1 MRRIAFLCGLFIFAS
16 TLWAQS
22 PTSVSGIVIDS
33 TRAALPRVTVRLFNK
48 TGNEVDKKLTDSD
61 GRFQFERVATGSYRI
76 EASLTGF
83 RPKIVSTEAGSELQ
97 ISLEVAPIREYVS
110 VTADRTEM
118 PTSLTGATM
127 TVLDQRAVEDRQ
139 QLLASSVLQSVP
151 GVMVVRSGGL
161 GTVTSV
167 FVRGGES
174 NYNKILLDGIPL
186 NEPGGTFEFANLAE
200 EELDRIEIVR
210 GPQSALFGSDAMA
223 STIQFFSHRGN
234 PEAVRPRVTL
244 GFEAGKFQTLRGR
257 AGLSGGYHQ
266 FDYAVG
272 WSRLETDNQEPNNA
286 FHNSTLSGNFGIG
299 LGKNTT
305 GRLILRGDFGRVGT
319 PGQTAFERPDSDAF
333 FRKADGYA
341 GFALQNRTLSWW
353 NQKLTYTF
361 ARTRQVSRDLLIDP
375 PYTPIFVGHTAPF
388 QFTDFPF
395 DFLND
400 AKREHLAYQSDLA
413 LGSVARPIGQH
424 LVTFAF
430 DWDGEHAFLD
440 DRLNAPTL
448 PTHAE
453 RNNFG
458 GTFQDQA
465 IWGRFVLTNGFRV
478 EDNGSFGKTI
488 VPRTSASYLI
498 RQQSEEF
505 LGTARLKFNFGLGI
519 KEPTFT
525 QSFSPSPSFLGNPN
539 LRPERAR
546 SFDYGIEQRFWSD
559 RVKVELNG
567 FNNLYREII
576 ASRTISF
583 VPFRGT
589 FFNLAQSRAAG
600 AEIVVEVAPRKGFR
614 LGGNYTFLQGVIE
627 RSSRPTSPV
636 FRQGQELFRRPKHS
650 GSIFAAWDWK
660 QFTVTSNAIFVGRR
674 VDSDFSSL
682 SPPLISDPS
691 YTKWNIGWNYRSRHR
706 ITYFGIFENVLNDRY
721 MEALG
726 FPALRASYR
735 AGARVTF

>member
-1 MRRIAFLCGLFIFAS
+1 MRQFALLWSFLVFAS
-16 TLWAQS
+16 ALWAQS
-22 PTSVSGIVIDS
+22 ASTISGTVVDS
-33 TRAALPRVTVRLFNK
+33 ARAVLPRATVRLFDK
-48 TGNEVDKKLTDSD
+48 TGSEVGKNLTDSD
-61 GRFQFERVATGSYRI
+61 GRFQFERVAPGSYRV

-83 RPKIVSTEAGSELQ
+83 RSKALSSETGSELQ
-97 ISLEVAPIREYVS
+97 IVLEIAPVREYVT
-110 VTADRTEM
+110 VTADRTET
-118 PTSLTGATM
+118 PTSLTGAAT
-127 TVLDQRAVEDRQ
+127 TVLDQRAIEDRQ

-186 NEPGGTFEFANLAE
+186 NEPGGTFEFSNLAE
-200 EELDRIEIVR
+200 EDLDRIEIVR

-223 STIQFFSHRGN
+223 STVQLFSRRGN
-234 PEAVRPRVTL
+234 PEDVRPRISL

-257 AGLSGGYHQ
+257 AGLGGGYER
-266 FDYAVG
+266 FDYALG

-286 FHNSTLSGNFGIG
+286 FHNSTLSGNFGLG

-305 GRLILRGDFGRVGT
+305 ARLILRGDFGRVGT

-341 GFALQNRTLSWW
+341 GFALQNRTSSRW

-361 ARTRQVSRDLLIDP
+361 ARTRQVSRDLFIDP
-375 PYTPIFVGHTAPF
+375 PYTPTFEGHTAPF

-400 AKREHLAYQSDLA
+400 AKREHLAYQSDVT
-413 LGSVARPIGQH
+413 LGSIARPVGQH

-430 DWDGEHAFLD
+430 DWDGEHAFLH
-440 DRLNAPTL
+440 DRLNSPTL
-448 PTHAE
+448 PTRAE

-458 GTFQDQA
+458 GTLQDQA

-478 EDNGSFGKTI
+478 EDNGSFGKTVI
-488 VPRTSASYLI
+488 PRTSASYLI
-498 RQQSEEF
+498 RNHGQAF
-505 LGTARLKFNFGLGI
+505 GATKLKFNFGLAF
-519 KEPTFT
+519 KEPTFI
-525 QSFSPSPSFLGNPN
+525 QSFSPDPFFPGNPN

-546 SFDYGIEQRFWSD
+546 SFDYGVEQRLWGD
-559 RVKVELNG
+559 RAKLELNG
-567 FNNLYREII
+567 FDNLYKEII
-576 ASRTISF
+576 AFQSTGLFS
-583 VPFRGT
+583 GS
-589 FFNLAQSRAAG
+589 FFNIAQTRVDG
-600 AEIVVEVAPRKGFR
+600 AEVIVEAAPRKGLRF
-614 LGGNYTFLQGVIE
+614 GTNYTFLQGVIE
-627 RSSRPTSPV
+627 HSSQPTSPV
-636 FRQGQELFRRPKHS
+636 FRQGRQLFRRPKHS
-650 GSIFAAWDWK
+650 GSVFAAWDWR
-660 QFTVTSNAIFVGRR
+660 QFTLTSNAIFIGSR

-682 SPPLISDPS
+682 VPPIISDPS
-691 YTKWNIGWNYRSRHR
+691 YTKWDIGWDYRSAHR
-706 ITYFGIFENVLNDRY
+706 ITYFGIFENVLNQRY

-735 AGARVTF
+735 AGARMTF

>member
-1 MRRIAFLCGLFIFAS
+1 MRRIALLWSFFVFAPI
-16 TLWAQS
+16 LWAQS
-22 PTSVSGIVIDS
+22 PGKIAGIVVDS
-33 TRAALPRVTVRLFNK
+33 TRAVLPRATVRLLDK
-48 TGNEVDKKLTDSD
+48 TSSEVGKGLTDSE
-61 GRFQFERVATGSYRI
+61 GRFQFERVATGLYRV

-83 RPKIVSTEAGSELQ
+83 RPKVVSAEAGSELQ
-97 ISLEVAPIREYVS
+97 IALEVAPIREYVS
-110 VTADRTEM
+110 VTADRTET
-118 PTSLTGATM
+118 PTSLTGAST
-127 TVLDQRAVEDRQ
+127 TVLDQRAIEDRQ
-139 QLLASSVLQSVP
+139 QLLASSVLQSGP
-151 GVMVVRSGGL
+151 AVMVVHSGGL

-174 NYNKILLDGIPL
+174 DYNKILLDGIPL

-200 EELDRIEIVR
+200 EDLDRIEIVR

-223 STIQFFSHRGN
+223 STIQFFSHRGSAEN
-234 PEAVRPRVTL
+234 VRPRVSL

-257 AGLSGGYHQ
+257 ADLSGGYRQ
-266 FDYAVG
+266 FDYALG
-272 WSRLETDNQEPNNA
+272 WSRIETDNQEPNNA

-305 GRLILRGDFGRVGT
+305 ARLILRGDFGRVGT

-341 GFALQNRTLSWW
+341 GFALQNQTSSWW

-361 ARTRQVSRDLLIDP
+361 ARTRQVSRDLFIDP
-375 PYTPIFVGHTAPF
+375 PYTPTFEGHTAPF
-388 QFTDFPF
+388 QFSDFPF

-400 AKREHLAYQSDLA
+400 AKREHLAYQSDVA
-413 LGSVARPIGQH
+413 LGTIARPIGQH

-440 DRLNAPTL
+440 DRLNSPTL
-448 PTHAE
+448 PTRAE

-465 IWGRFVLTNGFRV
+465 IWGPLALTNGFRV
-478 EDNGSFGKTI
+478 EDNGSFGKTV
-488 VPRTSASYLI
+488 VPRSSASFLI
-498 RQQSEEF
+498 RQHGETF
-505 LGTARLKFNFGLGI
+505 GATRLKFNFGLGI

-525 QSFSPSPSFLGNPN
+525 QSFSPSPSFQGNPN

-559 RVKVELNG
+559 RMKVELNG
-567 FNNLYREII
+567 FNSLYREIV
-576 ASRTISF
+576 AFRPISF

-589 FFNLAQSRAAG
+589 FFNLAQSRADG
-600 AEIVVEVAPRKGFR
+600 AEIIVEVEPHKGIR
-614 LGGNYTFLQGVIE
+614 LEGNYTFLQGVIE

-650 GSIFAAWDWK
+650 GSVFVAWDWR

-682 SPPLISDPS
+682 VPPIISDPS
-691 YTKWNIGWNYRSRHR
+691 YTKWDIGWTYRSGHR
-706 ITYFGIFENVLNDRY
+706 ITYFGIFENVLNQRY

-735 AGARVTF
+735 AGARLTF

>member
-1 MRRIAFLCGLFIFAS
+1 MRRIFWLWGFLVFAPA
-16 TLWAQS
+16 LWAQS
-22 PTSVSGIVIDS
+22 PSTISGTVVDN
-33 TRAALPRVTVRLFNK
+33 TRAVLPRATVRLLDK
-48 TGNEVDKKLTDSD
+48 AGNEVRKRLTDSD
-61 GRFQFERVATGSYRI
+61 GRFQFEQIAAGSHQV

-83 RPKIVSTEAGSELQ
+83 RPKAVSADAGREFQIV
-97 ISLEVAPIREYVS
+97 LEVAPVREYVT
-110 VTADRTEM
+110 VTADRTET
-118 PTSLTGATM
+118 PTSLTGAAT
-127 TVLDQRAVEDRQ
+127 TVLDQRFIEERQ

-200 EELDRIEIVR
+200 EDLDHIEIVR

-223 STIQFFSHRGN
+223 STIQFFSDRGN
-234 PEAVRPRVTL
+234 PEDVRPRVSL
-244 GFEAGKFQTLRGR
+244 GFEAGKFQMLRGQ
-257 AGLSGGYHQ
+257 AGLRGGYQ
-266 FDYAVG
+266 RFDYALG
-272 WSRLETDNQEPNNA
+272 WSRLETDNQEPNNT
-286 FHNSTLSGNFGIG
+286 FHNSTLSGNFGVA

-305 GRLILRGDFGRVGT
+305 ARLILRGDFGSVGT

-341 GFALQNRTLSWW
+341 GFALQNRPSSKW

-361 ARTRQVSRDLLIDP
+361 ARTRQVSRDLFIDP
-375 PYTPIFVGHTAPF
+375 PYTPTFEGHAAPF

-400 AKREHLAYQSDLA
+400 AKRKHLAYQSDIA
-413 LGSVARPIGQH
+413 LGSIARPTGQH

-440 DRLNAPTL
+440 DRLNSPTS
-448 PTHAE
+448 PTRAE

-465 IWGRFVLTNGFRV
+465 IWSRFVLTNGFRV
-478 EDNGSFGKTI
+478 EDNGSFGKTV

-498 RQQSEEF
+498 RQHAETF
-505 LGTARLKFNFGLGI
+505 GATRLKFNFGLGI

-525 QSFSPSPSFLGNPN
+525 QSFSPSPSFAGNPN

-546 SFDYGIEQRFWSD
+546 SFDYGIEQRFLDD
-559 RVKVELNG
+559 RLKVELNG

-576 ASRTISF
+576 AFQTVSF

-589 FFNLAQSRAAG
+589 FFNLARSRADG
-600 AEIVVEVAPRKGFR
+600 AEIIIEVAPRKGIH

-627 RSSRPTSPV
+627 HSSRPTSPV

-650 GSIFAAWDWK
+650 GSIFAAWDWR

-682 SPPLISDPS
+682 VPPIISDPS
-691 YTKWNIGWNYRSRHR
+691 YTKWDVGWNYRPGHR
-706 ITYFGIFENVLNDRY
+706 ITYFGIFENVLNQRY

-735 AGARVTF
+735 AGARMTF